1 MNFGRSVFNFQT
13 TFLNKMNKK
22 LKIKT
27 NHNSVYKKQPGQS
40 YNQITTLKKG
50 RRGMKDNCSKNQ
62 ATFHILN
69 VVVNLEIE
77 VH

>member
-27 NHNSVYKKQPGQS
+27 NHNSVYKK
-40 YNQITTLKKG
+40 
-50 RRGMKDNCSKNQ
+50 
-62 ATFHILN
+62 
-69 VVVNLEIE
+69 
-77 VH
+77 